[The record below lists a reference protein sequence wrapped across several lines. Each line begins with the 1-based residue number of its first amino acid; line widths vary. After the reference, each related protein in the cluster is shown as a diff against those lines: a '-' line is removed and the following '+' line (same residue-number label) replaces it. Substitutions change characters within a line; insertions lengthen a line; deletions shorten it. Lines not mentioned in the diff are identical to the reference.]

1 MGVMSLED
9 RLRRAA
15 LNPIS
20 STECNTGG
28 ANGYNASGCANGGS
42 GSEEVRSD
50 ASTAA
55 PPMPA
60 KDSLLQEKAKALE
73 RDIRNEAAAALELQ
87 DRIHWLRG
95 QLRRQPG
102 VRNDG
107 VAEIADLLRQTKE
120 QLSQMTLVPSPAR
133 SAR

>member
-1 MGVMSLED
+1 MG
-9 RLRRAA
+9 
-15 LNPIS
+15 
-20 STECNTGG
+20 
-28 ANGYNASGCANGGS
+28 GYNALSCANGCS

-73 RDIRNEAAAALELQ
+73 REIRNEAAVALELQ

-95 QLRRQPG
+95 QLRRQVG

-107 VAEIADLLRQTKE
+107 IAEIADLMRQIKE
-120 QLSQMTLVPSPAR
+120 QLNHVTPLTAPTR
-133 SAR
+133 